1 MSKIIA
7 MSASDSVV
15 IFQFLYVCMS
25 IHSISIR
32 LHCYCVHAL
41 TFWVIGSIVVKSV
54 TIKDYKYD
62 FESIVDVLMVPEVM
76 GKKSKWSENESMKT
90 MNNSN

>member
-7 MSASDSVV
+7 MSAFDSVV

-62 FESIVDVLMVPEVM
+62 CESIVDVLMVLELMAWEKNRNEV
-76 GKKSKWSENESMKT
+76 K
-90 MNNSN
+90 MNQ